1 VTSSGYFS
9 EATVRSVRTVA
20 RDVRLVEIEPAAG
33 AAAYPLGS
41 HLDLSLLIDGLPD
54 TRSYSL
60 VGAGPVAG
68 CYRIAVKLLTN
79 SRGGSRWV
87 HQLVAG
93 QPVRISKPSSHFQ
106 LFHGRPE
113 YLLIAGG
120 IGITAVVGMAEMLA
134 RRDRPFRLAYA
145 GAHRD
150 QMPFLDELADICG
163 SSLEVFVSG
172 EGHRLDVRA
181 SIDSLHPDGE
191 AYVCGP
197 LRLMDAART
206 AWTAT
211 GRPPP
216 RLRIETF
223 GASGR
228 YPTASFTVRV
238 ADAGREIEVPASRT
252 MLAALSEAGVDMMWD
267 CLRGEC
273 GLCTVAVLDND
284 QPLDHR
290 DVFLSEDERVA
301 ATALCACVSRAS
313 GGTVTVDTGAR
324 PDPARWQPAPGSA
337 AAPR

>member
-1 VTSSGYFS
+1 VTSSEYF
-9 EATVRSVRTVA
+9 AAAMVRSVSTVA
-20 RDVRLVEIEPAAG
+20 RDVRLVEIEPEAG
-33 AAAYPLGS
+33 VSAYPLGS
-41 HLDLSLLIDGLPD
+41 HVDLSLLIDELPD

-68 CYRIAVKLLTN
+68 AYRIAVKLLPD

-87 HQLVAG
+87 HDLMPG
-93 QPVRISKPSSHFQ
+93 QPVRISRPSSHFQ

-120 IGITAVVGMAEMLA
+120 IGITALVGMAETLA
-134 RRDRPFRLAYA
+134 RRDRPFRLLYA

-150 QMPFLDELADICG
+150 RMPFLDELADICG

-172 EGHRLDVRA
+172 EGHRLDIRGA
-181 SIDSLHPDGE
+181 IDALHPDGE

-211 GRPPP
+211 GRSPV

-238 ADAGREIEVPASRT
+238 ADAGREVEVPGTRT
-252 MLAALSEAGVDMMWD
+252 MLAALTEAGIDMMWD

-273 GLCTVAVLDND
+273 GLCTVTVLDSD

-290 DVFLSEDERVA
+290 DVFLSEDERAA
-301 ATALCACVSRAS
+301 ATALCTCVSRAS
-313 GGTVTVDTGAR
+313 SGTVIIDTGAR
-324 PDPARWQPAPGSA
+324 PDPARWQPAPGTTTV
-337 AAPR
+337 PG

>member
-1 VTSSGYFS
+1 VTSSEYFG
-9 EATVRSVRTVA
+9 EATVRSVRAVA

-33 AAAYPLGS
+33 VSAYPLGS
-41 HLDLSLLIDGLPD
+41 HLDLSLLIDGLPV

-60 VGAGPVAG
+60 VGAGAVASS
-68 CYRIAVKLLTN
+68 YRIAVKLLPD

-87 HQLVAG
+87 HDLTPG
-93 QPVRISKPSSHFQ
+93 QPVRISRPSSHFQ
-106 LFHGRPE
+106 LFHGRAQ

-120 IGITAVVGMAEMLA
+120 IGITALVGMAETLA
-134 RRDRPFRLAYA
+134 RLDRPFRLLYA
-145 GAHRD
+145 GADRD
-150 QMPFLDELADICG
+150 RMPFLDELAESCG
-163 SSLEVFVSG
+163 NSLELFVSG

-181 SIDSLHPDGE
+181 AIDALHPDGE

-211 GRPPP
+211 GRPPA

-238 ADAGREIEVPASRT
+238 ADAGREVEVPATRT
-252 MLAALSEAGVDMMWD
+252 LLAALTEAGVDMMWD

-273 GLCTVAVLDND
+273 GLCTVAVLHTD

-290 DVFLSEDERVA
+290 DVFLSEDERAA
-301 ATALCACVSRAS
+301 ATTLCACVSRAS
-313 GGTVTVDTGAR
+313 SGTVTIDTGTR

-337 AAPR
+337 TVPG